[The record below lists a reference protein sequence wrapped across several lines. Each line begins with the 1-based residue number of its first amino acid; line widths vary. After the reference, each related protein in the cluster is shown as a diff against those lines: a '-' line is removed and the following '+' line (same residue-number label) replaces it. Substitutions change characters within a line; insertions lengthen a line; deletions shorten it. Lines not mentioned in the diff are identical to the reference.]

1 MRCVSHSLLKRYRW
15 RNVGELSARAHLRLR
30 VAAERAYLYVSF
42 LIEDYSHRTAHNLRS
57 DIGYLVGKFGSSP
70 ALLRTPT
77 ADRALPA
84 RPWVF
89 VHDTYRLTPA
99 DLASLFKRGGGQ
111 SVRGTPI
118 DVVALG
124 LYFKQPVTRDH
135 LLQARSSR
143 RL

>member
-1 MRCVSHSLLKRYRW
+1 M
-15 RNVGELSARAHLRLR
+15 AHLPWPA
-30 VAAERAYLYVSF
+30 VVYAGTAAARP
-42 LIEDYSHRTAHNLRS
+42 
-57 DIGYLVGKFGSSP
+57 SSSKSMSMHSAQAFYATQGHEQGQTQQCTMSP
-70 ALLRTPT
+70 PCATKLTSPST